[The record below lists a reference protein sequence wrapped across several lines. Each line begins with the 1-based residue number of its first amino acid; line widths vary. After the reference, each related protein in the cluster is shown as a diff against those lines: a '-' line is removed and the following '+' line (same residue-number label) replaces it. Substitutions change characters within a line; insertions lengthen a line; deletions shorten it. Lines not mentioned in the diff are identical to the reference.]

1 MPVIVRC
8 ALCGADSQQNVLSST
23 SFFGPRD
30 LDMRPN
36 GPARWALQ
44 FMVQRCPA
52 CGYCAERIGEL
63 TGGAGAVVAS
73 LIYRDVLDNA
83 RMPELARR
91 YFCAAL
97 VAEADER
104 RGDSARRFI
113 DAAWACDDDGAAEQA
128 RICRERAAEMLSSAI
143 EWGMFRRRVRSSMGY
158 GPIFCVEPGATTT
171 RSRQSRPVRPSSTST
186 TRIAPALRRC
196 SASSASSRRPAT
208 TVRTRSPRRSPRRSR
223 QCRSSRRQHRA
234 GARKKRCGGTR
245 LLSDIKSDERAKPD
259 RPPTCLAARWS

>member
-1 MPVIVRC
+1 MILRC

-143 EWGMFRRRVRSSMGY
+143 EWGDVPTESPVVHGVR
-158 GPIFCVEPGATTT
+158 ADL
-171 RSRQSRPVRPSSTST
+171 
-186 TRIAPALRRC
+186 LRRAGRYDDAIEAVSAGEVKLDLDDENC
-196 SASSASSRRPAT
+196 SGAATVLGFIRELAEAGDDGPHSVAEAFAS
-208 TVRTRSPRRSPRRSR
+208 
-223 QCRSSRRQHRA
+223 
-234 GARKKRCGGTR
+234 
-245 LLSDIKSDERAKPD
+245 EE
-259 RPPTCLAARWS
+259 